1 MNRSTSRVRLFQILT
16 TQVLLSSALLGAGTA
31 AAQFTSPPSAPGQVH
46 GVVWIDA
53 NRDGVRDSDEPGIPG
68 VTVYADINRNCI
80 HDRMDIAVRTE
91 EDDPGTR
98 EDESGRYWLESV
110 PPGQVPIRIEQPV
123 GAFPISPIDGAHAVY
138 VPLAGGV
145 VGADFGLAYNE
156 PLISVSPRRI
166 DVDSPSG
173 AVVVETAE
181 VTISPFCFTPYELE
195 SAPNDRWALFEAL
208 DAPQLN
214 GCGGD
219 TTVFTMEFTPT
230 ADLQCYQLLV
240 RDEGFDTTLTS
251 IPIRVPEP
259 ASVLSVSLGAF
270 GLLGAARRRRAA

>member
-1 MNRSTSRVRLFQILT
+1 MASFA
-16 TQVLLSSALLGAGTA
+16 VLQQRTRAWLWSLVFGLRDA
-31 AAQFTSPPSAPGQVH
+31 AAARLVLGLWDV
-46 GVVWIDA
+46 
-53 NRDGVRDSDEPGIPG
+53 
-68 VTVYADINRNCI
+68 
-80 HDRMDIAVRTE
+80 
-91 EDDPGTR
+91 
-98 EDESGRYWLESV
+98 GRALVLRSRGE
-110 PPGQVPIRIEQPV
+110 
-123 GAFPISPIDGAHAVY
+123 
-138 VPLAGGV
+138 
-145 VGADFGLAYNE
+145 
-156 PLISVSPRRI
+156 
-166 DVDSPSG
+166 
-173 AVVVETAE
+173 
-181 VTISPFCFTPYELE
+181 
-195 SAPNDRWALFEAL
+195 LFEAL